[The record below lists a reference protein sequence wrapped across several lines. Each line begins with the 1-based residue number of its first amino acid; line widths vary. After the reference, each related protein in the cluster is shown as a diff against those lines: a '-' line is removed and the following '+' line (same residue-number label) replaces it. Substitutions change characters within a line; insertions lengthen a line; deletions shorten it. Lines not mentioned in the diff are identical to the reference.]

1 MSDVADMSES
11 NELAVLRERVKNLKG
26 LADYHREQL
35 KDPEWRYQQA
45 MEQLGASQRS
55 MDSLTKALPAADHGS
70 PGQRQ
75 RWRPFRKGQN
85 REAAHSPLRRP
96 VVPQVPAGIV
106 NIISS
111 AKCFLSGCL
120 HQTGQNQEPSP
131 QGSGWRCRSSVGQ
144 LRTATAKNRFPCIQP
159 SPSIAARVL
168 TRELARIS
176 LSPTLCPVKM
186 PGPTTCYDLSDNRT
200 VNKIGHLIERV
211 HIEEDSL
218 PGGGNIPGNG
228 VPGSLWR
235 RPRGNGNSRAS
246 TSHLDS
252 RAHCHTD
259 CHLDSRAHCHSR
271 LPPRQPSP
279 LPHRLPPRQP
289 SPLPHRL
296 PPRQPSPLPH
306 RLPPRQPSPLP
317 HQPPRQPSPLPRRL
331 PSRHQS
337 PTPQPA
343 SAPMPKSPTRA
354 LSPWNAPSTEPLIA
368 P

>member
-11 NELAVLRERVKNLKG
+11 NELAVLRERVKNLKE

-111 AKCFLSGCL
+111 AKCFLSGCF

-252 RAHCHTD
+252 RAHCHTAEPTATPTATLDSRAHCHLDSRAHCHTD
-259 CHLDSRAHCHSR
+259 CHLDSRAHCHTDCHLDSR
-271 LPPRQPSP
+271 AHCHTDCHLDSRAHCHTDCHLDSRAHCHADCRPDISPRPRSQHQPRCRSLRRGRSLRGMPPRRNP
-279 LPHRLPPRQP
+279 
-289 SPLPHRL
+289 
-296 PPRQPSPLPH
+296 
-306 RLPPRQPSPLP
+306 
-317 HQPPRQPSPLPRRL
+317 
-331 PSRHQS
+331 
-337 PTPQPA
+337 
-343 SAPMPKSPTRA
+343 
-354 LSPWNAPSTEPLIA
+354 
-368 P
+368 

>member
-75 RWRPFRKGQN
+75 RWRPFRRGQN

-159 SPSIAARVL
+159 SPSTAARVL

-252 RAHCHTD
+252 RAHCHLDSRAHCHTD
-259 CHLDSRAHCHSR
+259 CHLDSRAHCHTDCHLDSR
-271 LPPRQPSP
+271 AHCHADCRPDISPRPRSQHQPRCRSLRRGRSLRGMPPRRNP
-279 LPHRLPPRQP
+279 
-289 SPLPHRL
+289 
-296 PPRQPSPLPH
+296 
-306 RLPPRQPSPLP
+306 
-317 HQPPRQPSPLPRRL
+317 
-331 PSRHQS
+331 
-337 PTPQPA
+337 
-343 SAPMPKSPTRA
+343 
-354 LSPWNAPSTEPLIA
+354 
-368 P
+368 

>member
-1 MSDVADMSES
+1 MGVQVNA
-11 NELAVLRERVKNLKG
+11 NVG
-26 LADYHREQL
+26 
-35 KDPEWRYQQA
+35 
-45 MEQLGASQRS
+45 G
-55 MDSLTKALPAADHGS
+55 
-70 PGQRQ
+70 
-75 RWRPFRKGQN
+75 PFRKGQN
-85 REAAHSPLRRP
+85 RETAHSPLRRP

-131 QGSGWRCRSSVGQ
+131 QGSGWPCRSSVGQ

-159 SPSIAARVL
+159 SPSTAARVL

-176 LSPTLCPVKM
+176 LSPTLCLVKM

-218 PGGGNIPGNG
+218 PSGGNIPGNG

-235 RPRGNGNSRAS
+235 RPRGNGNSRS
-246 TSHLDS
+246 LHLPPRQPS
-252 RAHCHTD
+252 R
-259 CHLDSRAHCHSR
+259 LPRR
-271 LPPRQPSP
+271 LPPRQPS
-279 LPHRLPPRQP
+279 R
-289 SPLPHRL
+289 
-296 PPRQPSPLPH
+296 
-306 RLPPRQPSPLP
+306 
-317 HQPPRQPSPLPRRL
+317 LPRRL

-337 PTPQPA
+337 PPPQPA

>member
-11 NELAVLRERVKNLKG
+11 NELAVLRERVKNLKE

-85 REAAHSPLRRP
+85 RETAHSPLRRP

-159 SPSIAARVL
+159 SPATAARVL
-168 TRELARIS
+168 TREL
-176 LSPTLCPVKM
+176 
-186 PGPTTCYDLSDNRT
+186 GPDLP
-200 VNKIGHLIERV
+200 
-211 HIEEDSL
+211 L
-218 PGGGNIPGNG
+218 PNL
-228 VPGSLWR
+228 VPGQNARSNNVLR
-235 RPRGNGNSRAS
+235 FKRQQ
-246 TSHLDS
+246 DS
-252 RAHCHTD
+252 EQNW
-259 CHLDSRAHCHSR
+259 
-271 LPPRQPSP
+271 PP
-279 LPHRLPPRQP
+279 H
-289 SPLPHRL
+289 
-296 PPRQPSPLPH
+296 
-306 RLPPRQPSPLP
+306 
-317 HQPPRQPSPLPRRL
+317 
-331 PSRHQS
+331 
-337 PTPQPA
+337 
-343 SAPMPKSPTRA
+343 
-354 LSPWNAPSTEPLIA
+354 
-368 P
+368 

>member
-11 NELAVLRERVKNLKG
+11 NELAVLRERVKNLKE

-159 SPSIAARVL
+159 SPSTAARVL

-259 CHLDSRAHCHSR
+259 CHLDSRAHCHTDCHLDSR
-271 LPPRQPSP
+271 AHCHTDCHLDSRAHCHTDCHLDSRAHCHADCRPDISPRPRSQHQPRCRSLRRGRSLRGMPPRRNP
-279 LPHRLPPRQP
+279 
-289 SPLPHRL
+289 
-296 PPRQPSPLPH
+296 
-306 RLPPRQPSPLP
+306 
-317 HQPPRQPSPLPRRL
+317 
-331 PSRHQS
+331 
-337 PTPQPA
+337 
-343 SAPMPKSPTRA
+343 
-354 LSPWNAPSTEPLIA
+354 
-368 P
+368 